1 MKTTCWHGITKV
13 GPSNDWQNKTK
24 PDFAPQFSGSISLQI
39 RHEPKQRL
47 ILKHMITA
55 LEPQLQCAFKCASQL
70 CLQCNMHKPQLFK
83 CYWQLQVL
91 RWSTFLIK
99 NIPALVFIT
108 FIVIV
113 AKLPLLN
120 IYILSYFSE
129 GNIKNMWV
137 FFCCNA
143 FRMLTWLPWLRYT
156 QIMVSEEPNWLSWTI
171 MNVIIMD
178 ICD

>member
-24 PDFAPQFSGSISLQI
+24 PDFAPQLSGSISLQI

-47 ILKHMITA
+47 MLKHMITA

-120 IYILSYFSE
+120 IYILSYFSSYFPVLLQMY
-129 GNIKNMWV
+129 NILATTLRMKV
-137 FFCCNA
+137 ISKICGCFFVVMRSEC
-143 FRMLTWLPWLRYT
+143 WLDYPDYNT
-156 QIMVSEEPNWLSWTI
+156 HK
-171 MNVIIMD
+171 
-178 ICD
+178 

>member
-24 PDFAPQFSGSISLQI
+24 QDFAPQFSGSISLQI
-39 RHEPKQRL
+39 RHVPKQRL
-47 ILKHMITA
+47 MLKHMIAA

-120 IYILSYFSE
+120 IYILSYFFFLFPSTTANVLY
-129 GNIKNMWV
+129 NILATTLCMKV
-137 FFCCNA
+137 
-143 FRMLTWLPWLRYT
+143 T
-156 QIMVSEEPNWLSWTI
+156 SK
-171 MNVIIMD
+171 
-178 ICD
+178 ICGCFLL